1 MSENKGNKG
10 SKGWIWGAAIGTIV
24 GSVTALLF
32 APKPGKELRKDIADG
47 ARQVGEKTQE
57 VARQVGEKTQEV
69 AGKVGEQGVQLAS
82 KVKDTAGGLIH
93 DIQNWRASKEE
104 EIDAEVKAIQVSS
117 VDEEG
122 GSEEEETVVIG
133 IADEDGVVEVDAEIE
148 AAAAS
153 EEEASVTDDDKEKA

>member
-57 VARQVGEKTQEV
+57 VAE
-69 AGKVGEQGVQLAS
+69 KVGEQGAQLAG

-93 DIQNWRASKEE
+93 DIQNWRTSKVETDLE
-104 EIDAEVKAIQVSS
+104 DKEMQISS
-117 VDEEG
+117 IDEEG
-122 GSEEEETVVIG
+122 GAEEDETVVIG
-133 IADEDGVVEVDAEIE
+133 VADEDGLVVVDAETE
-148 AAAAS
+148 AAAS
-153 EEEASVTDDDKEKA
+153 EEASVADDDKEKA